1 MVVHWDR
8 QQQQNHQETQKQHNN
23 LNGFLHILILSKA
36 VMNVFVD
43 IIKKGK

>member
-8 QQQQNHQETQKQHNN
+8 QQQQNDQEKQEQHNN
-23 LNGFLHILILSKA
+23 LNGVLHTLILSKA
-36 VMNVFVD
+36 VMSVFVD